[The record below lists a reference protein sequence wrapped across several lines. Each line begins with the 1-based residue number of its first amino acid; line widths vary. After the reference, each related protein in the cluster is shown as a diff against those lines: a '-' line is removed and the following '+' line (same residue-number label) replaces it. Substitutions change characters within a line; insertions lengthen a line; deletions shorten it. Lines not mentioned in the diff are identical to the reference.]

1 MVPLIGRL
9 YRRDDVVT
17 SVYGRPLVGESP
29 IGIVKAH
36 RSTRRVDETELP
48 VTESLAI
55 LTELDAMTLS
65 SASVDLA
72 DLAARHRAD
81 PLGTPLREFL
91 DDELFLARGAAP
103 HDGPD
108 GPRPAPRDV
117 VLYGFGRIGR
127 MLARILLERA
137 GEHAPLALRAVVV
150 RRRGPDDLVKRA
162 SLLRRDSIHGP
173 FAGTVTVDPEHDTI
187 TANGTLI
194 QFLSADAPSAVDYR
208 AHGIEDAIV
217 VDTTGRWRD
226 AEGLE
231 QHLLAPGAAR
241 VLLTA
246 PGTGGVPNVVHGI
259 NHDQVGDAPVVSAAS
274 CTTNAIVPVLK
285 AVSDAY
291 GVVHGHVETVH
302 SATNDQNLV
311 DNYHPADRRGRA
323 AGLNMVITATGAA
336 RAAEKALPELRGRLT
351 GNAVRVPTPNVSLAV
366 LHLTLARP
374 VTRDALNGLLR
385 DASLTSSLRR
395 QIDYVESPE
404 VVSTDFLGSRR
415 AGVVDGL
422 ATIADGSEHV
432 VLYVWYDNESGY
444 SRQVHR
450 ILQEMAGGRP
460 TALPATPAG
469 RRAAARPA
477 GGSLQTCG
485 TSERSVSTSTGR
497 SDHRRRE
504 APVQRSS
511 TSLGAA
517 SERVDRPVR
526 CTRSVGVLL
535 LVAVATAVLLA
546 TRAEA
551 PWAPA
556 IAILRGAAQLA
567 VISLVL
573 SGIIRSPVL
582 IAVALVVMFS
592 VAVVTAARR
601 LGTLRESALPV
612 AVSMA
617 LGIVVTGAVVFGTGA
632 IELSP
637 RYALAVGGIVIGNA
651 MTIATISG
659 RRFRELL
666 VDQWDTVEGWL
677 ALGAPP
683 RRATEALVRR
693 AVSAALVPTVDQTK
707 TTGLVTLPGAFV
719 GAVFGGLSPLEA
731 GRFQIVVLAAI
742 ATAGPARRCA

>member
-1 MVPLIGRL
+1 MATSPSTTPGAQPSAPPSAADRARLQRAWTDKLAAAEAMVPLIGRL

-81 PLGTPLREFL
+81 PLGTQLREFL
-91 DDELFLARGAAP
+91 EDELFLARGAAP

-259 NHDQVGDAPVVSAAS
+259 NHEQVGDAPVVSAAS

-469 RRAAARPA
+469 RRAAARLA

-485 TSERSVSTSTGR
+485 TSERSCSTSTGR
-497 SDHRRRE
+497 SSTIE
-504 APVQRSS
+504 ARPGAVQRSS
-511 TSLGAA
+511 
-517 SERVDRPVR
+517 
-526 CTRSVGVLL
+526 
-535 LVAVATAVLLA
+535 
-546 TRAEA
+546 
-551 PWAPA
+551 
-556 IAILRGAAQLA
+556 
-567 VISLVL
+567 
-573 SGIIRSPVL
+573 
-582 IAVALVVMFS
+582 
-592 VAVVTAARR
+592 
-601 LGTLRESALPV
+601 
-612 AVSMA
+612 
-617 LGIVVTGAVVFGTGA
+617 
-632 IELSP
+632 
-637 RYALAVGGIVIGNA
+637 
-651 MTIATISG
+651 
-659 RRFRELL
+659 
-666 VDQWDTVEGWL
+666 
-677 ALGAPP
+677 
-683 RRATEALVRR
+683 
-693 AVSAALVPTVDQTK
+693 
-707 TTGLVTLPGAFV
+707 
-719 GAVFGGLSPLEA
+719 
-731 GRFQIVVLAAI
+731 
-742 ATAGPARRCA
+742 

>member
-1 MVPLIGRL
+1 MEHAPSAADRAALQHAWTDKLAAAEAMVPLIGRL
-9 YRRDDVVT
+9 YRRDDVVP

-48 VTESLAI
+48 VSESLAI
-55 LTELDAMTLS
+55 LTELDTMDVT

-91 DDELFLARGAAP
+91 EDELFLARGSSGDAA
-103 HDGPD
+103 
-108 GPRPAPRDV
+108 RPAPRDV

-137 GEHAPLALRAVVV
+137 GEHAPLVLRAVVV

-173 FAGTVTVDPEHDTI
+173 FAGTVTVDTEHDTI
-187 TANGTLI
+187 TANGTLV
-194 QFLSADAPSAVDYR
+194 QFISADAPSAVDYR

-231 QHLLAPGAAR
+231 QHLLAPGAGR

-246 PGTGGVPNVVHGI
+246 PGTGDLPNVVHGI
-259 NHDQVGDAPVVSAAS
+259 NHDAIGDAPVVSAAS

-366 LHLTLARP
+366 LHLTLARA
-374 VTRDALNGLLR
+374 VGRDELNGLLR

-450 ILQEMAGGRP
+450 ILQEMAGGRA
-460 TALPATPAG
+460 TALPATPVG
-469 RRAAARPA
+469 RRAAVRHV

-485 TSERSVSTSTGR
+485 TSERSGSTWT
-497 SDHRRRE
+497 
-504 APVQRSS
+504 APSS
-511 TSLGAA
+511 TTA
-517 SERVDRPVR
+517 ERPEPVR
-526 CTRSVGVLL
+526 
-535 LVAVATAVLLA
+535 
-546 TRAEA
+546 
-551 PWAPA
+551 
-556 IAILRGAAQLA
+556 
-567 VISLVL
+567 
-573 SGIIRSPVL
+573 
-582 IAVALVVMFS
+582 
-592 VAVVTAARR
+592 
-601 LGTLRESALPV
+601 
-612 AVSMA
+612 
-617 LGIVVTGAVVFGTGA
+617 
-632 IELSP
+632 
-637 RYALAVGGIVIGNA
+637 
-651 MTIATISG
+651 
-659 RRFRELL
+659 
-666 VDQWDTVEGWL
+666 
-677 ALGAPP
+677 
-683 RRATEALVRR
+683 
-693 AVSAALVPTVDQTK
+693 
-707 TTGLVTLPGAFV
+707 PG
-719 GAVFGGLSPLEA
+719 S
-731 GRFQIVVLAAI
+731 
-742 ATAGPARRCA
+742 